1 MNAKTD
7 TSLPAIAR
15 LLGRLDGRMLF
26 WLLVLAGV
34 LLALSDF
41 AYHRHEIFDFEA
53 VPLFYAGFAAASV
66 LVLVLAGG
74 IFRALFKRG
83 ENFYAPFS
91 TDSEPPLKAQERDH
105 A

>member
-7 TSLPAIAR
+7 TSLPALAR
-15 LLGRLDGRMLF
+15 LLGRLDGKKLF
-26 WLLVLAGV
+26 WLLVVAGL

-53 VPLFYAGFAAASV
+53 MPLFYAGFAAASV
-66 LVLVLAGG
+66 LVLALAAA
-74 IFRALFKRG
+74 IFRALFKRP
-83 ENFYAPFS
+83 ETFYAPFS
-91 TDSEPPLKAQERDH
+91 TDSEPPLKVQEGDH

>member
-7 TSLPAIAR
+7 TPLPALAR
-15 LLGRLDGRMLF
+15 FLGRLDGRMLF
-26 WLLVLAGV
+26 WLLVVAGL

-66 LVLVLAGG
+66 LVLALAAA
-74 IFRALFKRG
+74 IFRALFKRP
-83 ENFYAPFS
+83 ETFYAPFS
-91 TDSEPPLKAQERDH
+91 TDSEPPLKTQEGDH